1 MRVRASIYDGGTSA
15 GSTALFRAVA
25 APETNVYLSD
35 PSADVG
41 TYAGT
46 HFVLSGARFTAA
58 TGDYV
63 SLRLDV
69 ETTNDTLRDYFVTA
83 ASNGTVT
90 RSGAYFRGCTDTSS
104 QTTGGFYRNHK
115 LTLDFTVSNSCHT
128 EFLDLVHIASHG
140 DVGAAQIVQYIV
152 GTDCSTDFARV
163 FDPTASMSE
172 EEREAYERR
181 RHEMEQ
187 RRLETERERAL
198 EAERRR
204 TRQLKAEGKGLR
216 LLMSLLNTE
225 QWESLCGRG
234 HFDVP
239 APNGKTYRLFFALH
253 GNVQRLNHEMVPEK
267 AYCGHMGG
275 ELPVADTLVSQRL
288 ILSHAPEK
296 YEKAANPVN
305 HEHTGWCRPRDD
317 FKDFIRLALET
328 AA

>member
-1 MRVRASIYDGGTSA
+1 MRIRANTYCGGTSA
-15 GSTALFRAVA
+15 SSTAVYRAVA
-25 APETNVYLSD
+25 APQTNVYLTD
-35 PSADVG
+35 PSADTG
-41 TYAGT
+41 TCAGT
-46 HFVLSGARFTAA
+46 HFALSGIRFTAA
-58 TGDYV
+58 SGGYV
-63 SLRLDV
+63 SLQLDV
-69 ETTNDTLRDYFVTA
+69 ETSNSALRDYFVTA
-83 ASNGTVT
+83 GTNGTVT
-90 RSGAYFRGCTDTSS
+90 RSGAHFRGCTDSSSLTSSGHYSNYNLTLEFAVSNSS
-104 QTTGGFYRNHK
+104 QT
-115 LTLDFTVSNSCHT
+115 
-128 EFLDLVHIASHG
+128 EFVDLIRVASDG

-152 GTDCSTDFARV
+152 GTDCSTDFV
-163 FDPTASMSE
+163 QLFDPTASMTE
-172 EEREAYERR
+172 EEREAYRA
-181 RHEMEQ
+181 EMEQ
-187 RRLETERERAL
+187 RRLEAERERAL

-216 LLMSLLNTE
+216 LLMSLLSAE
-225 QWESLCGRG
+225 QWESLCDQG

-305 HEHTGWCRPRDD
+305 HEHTSWCRPRDD